1 MKIFRII
8 SNIIVSAV
16 MAVGLILCVIP
27 YVDHSLNC
35 NGCSAHNIHP
45 IVEMVLYSFIALF
58 ALALF
63 GISRLILILWD
74 KKANP
79 VQAEERKKAKVENAA
94 RKWGEKTVPEKLSII
109 LPLAVILLGLVH
121 CTVIFITELEVFYI
135 EGHIAAWVYMYPY
148 VLIALAVFAVCCLI
162 NRLMKNKSNSELRG
176 GRTFVIFA
184 LAFMA
189 VGFLHSLCMF
199 FGDLIECFTING
211 SFDDT
216 VFQFAYLIPYSLI
229 AAAVYGVGRWKAERA
244 YKTEL

>member
-1 MKIFRII
+1 MKIFRIV

-35 NGCSAHNIHP
+35 HGCSAHNIHP

-58 ALALF
+58 ALAIF
-63 GISRLILILWD
+63 GVSRLILRLWD

-79 VQAEERKKAKVENAA
+79 VQAEERKKAKLENSA

-109 LPLAVILLGLVH
+109 LPLAVILLGLIH
-121 CTVIFITELEVFYI
+121 CTVIFITELHVFYI

-148 VLIALAVFAVCCLI
+148 VLIALAVFAVCRLI
-162 NRLMKNKSNSELRG
+162 NRLTINKPKSGGEGNS
-176 GRTFVIFA
+176 VIFV

-189 VGFLHSLCMF
+189 AGFLHSFCMF
-199 FGDLIECFTING
+199 IGDLIECFTING

-216 VFQFAYLIPYSLI
+216 VFQFVYLIPYSLI
-229 AAAVYGVGRWKAERA
+229 AAAVFGIGRWKAERV

>member
-1 MKIFRII
+1 MKIFRIV

-16 MAVGLILCVIP
+16 MAIGLIVCVIP

-63 GISRLILILWD
+63 GISRLIIRLWD

-79 VQAEERKKAKVENAA
+79 VQAEERKKAKLENSA

-109 LPLAVILLGLVH
+109 LPLTVIAFGLVH
-121 CTVIFITELEVFYI
+121 CTGRFIEDSINTVRI
-135 EGHIAAWVYMYPY
+135 EGHIAAYIYMYPY
-148 VLIALAVFAVCCLI
+148 ILTALAVFAVCRLI
-162 NRLMKNKSNSELRG
+162 NRLTINKSELKG
-176 GRTFVIFA
+176 ERTSVIFA
-184 LAFMA
+184 LVFMA
-189 VGFLHSLCMF
+189 AGFLHSLCMF
-199 FGDLIECFTING
+199 VGDLIECFTING

-229 AAAVYGVGRWKAERA
+229 AAVVFCFGRWKAERA
-244 YKTEL
+244 YKAEL